1 MATAN
6 LRSRFMVGLGVLVFL
21 TIFMTYSL
29 RTSFSSNF
37 GQVLET
43 VPLPNEPLRTEPS
56 IPPSPPSEPEEHA
69 IPDMP
74 PSPSP
79 EPEEHVIPDHPTY
92 KTEHT
97 STLVSIVDNFPL
109 AAAAHSAAELP
120 SIPPWNEPPSPHV
133 PEKTPLFI
141 GFTRN
146 WRLLQQAVVSYIT
159 AGWPPEDIY
168 VIENTGTMKS
178 NQLGLLSLQN
188 PFFLNHTRLHMLG
201 VNVITTPTL
210 LSFSQLQNFYIW
222 MAIENNFTT
231 YFYGHMDVIVLPFE
245 DRYITPPASGE
256 SPNRYEDFKSIYQ
269 LAVDALRLAVSPE
282 PDPNSSN
289 SSKPWAARFFAYDR
303 LALVNR
309 EAYESIG
316 GWDTA
321 IPYYFSDCDMHDRL
335 KMYGFEYNGPDV
347 EIGEFCDV
355 SGSLDDLLVL
365 YRKRDYIEASFT
377 VDGPTQETAKEE
389 RQNLERVEKGDSNI
403 PINGRKTNQTWV
415 SDNPG
420 SASFKQLF
428 EVANAMVKHKNG
440 GDPGGRNTWQARQ
453 FGGKG
458 EPYYRDS
465 EGFEKAIQMITQTGR
480 DIYAEK
486 WGHRACDL
494 LPFGRKAG
502 DEWRVEHDWE

>member
-1 MATAN
+1 MVAMTN
-6 LRSRFMVGLGVLVFL
+6 LRIKSIAALGVLVFL
-21 TIFMTYSL
+21 AISTYSL
-29 RTSFSSNF
+29 RTSFSSKVI
-37 GQVLET
+37 QVPEIVT
-43 VPLPNEPLRTEPS
+43 LPNEPAETES
-56 IPPSPPSEPEEHA
+56 SMPPSPP
-69 IPDMP
+69 
-74 PSPSP
+74 P
-79 EPEEHVIPDHPTY
+79 EPEAEKHVIPDHPKY
-92 KTEHT
+92 KPER
-97 STLVSIVDNFPL
+97 VSILPPIVDNFPL
-109 AAAAHSAAELP
+109 AAAAHSVTELP
-120 SIPPWNEPPSPHV
+120 PIPPWNRPPSPHV
-133 PEKTPLFI
+133 PENTPLFI

-178 NQLGLLSLQN
+178 NELGLLSIQN
-188 PFFLNHTRLHMLG
+188 PFFLNHSRLHMFG

-222 MAIENNFTT
+222 MGIQNNFTT
-231 YFYGHMDVIVLPFE
+231 YFYGHMDVIVLPYE
-245 DRYITPPASGE
+245 DQYISPPFNGE
-256 SPNRYEDFKSIYQ
+256 SPNTYNGFKSIYER
-269 LAVDALRLAVSPE
+269 AVDALRLAISPE
-282 PDPNSSN
+282 PDLNSSN
-289 SSKPWAARFFAYDR
+289 SSKPWATRFFSYDR

-347 EIGEFCDV
+347 EIGDFCDV
-355 SGSLDDLLVL
+355 SWSLDDLLVL
-365 YRKRDYIEASFT
+365 YRKKDSVEASFI
-377 VDGPTQETAKEE
+377 VDGPIKETDKAKRKEE
-389 RQNLERVEKGDSNI
+389 PKM
-403 PINGRKTNQTWV
+403 PINKRETNRIWV
-415 SDNPG
+415 SDELG
-420 SASFKQLF
+420 SASYKQLF
-428 EVANAMVKHKNG
+428 KVADTMARLKNG
-440 GDPGGRNTWQARQ
+440 GDPRGRNTWQARQ
-453 FGGKG
+453 TGGQG
-458 EPYYRDS
+458 EPYYRDP